1 MSLYNLAIHSLSI
14 IGVFKYTVF
23 LRSTFLIIISSFLT
37 KISLSTIIIF
47 QILLIFFNLLVF
59 IVSMRENKN
68 ALLKS
73 KENILNEKYITH

>member
-1 MSLYNLAIHSLSI
+1 MSMFNLAVHSLSI

-23 LRSTFLIIISSFLT
+23 LRSTFLIIVLSFFAKLSLTIVIFLQIS
-37 KISLSTIIIF
+37 
-47 QILLIFFNLLVF
+47 LIFFNLLVF

-73 KENILNEKYITH
+73 NVNILNEENITH